1 MHLDELTDE
10 VEAISERYARK
21 LGFERDASW
30 FLLKLNEEVGE
41 LNQAFLM
48 KAGQARTKGKSAEEL
63 GRDFRDEVAD
73 VVCQALLLAR
83 FHGIDLEAAIA
94 DKWLVWNPERS
105 AQRGGA

>member
-1 MHLDELTDE
+1 MHLSELTDE
-10 VEAISERYARK
+10 VEAVSERYARR
-21 LGFERDASW
+21 LGFERDAAW

-48 KAGQARTKGKSAEEL
+48 RAGQARTKGKSAEEL
-63 GRDFRDEVAD
+63 DRDFRAEVAD

-94 DKWLVWNPERS
+94 DKWLARNPDPS
-105 AQRGGA
+105 ARRGGA